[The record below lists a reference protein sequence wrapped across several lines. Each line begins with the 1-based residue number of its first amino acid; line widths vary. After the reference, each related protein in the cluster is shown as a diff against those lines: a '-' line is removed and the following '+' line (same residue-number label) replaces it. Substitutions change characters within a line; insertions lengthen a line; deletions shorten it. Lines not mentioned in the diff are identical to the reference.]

1 MKVETLL
8 ITALKGL
15 YNLAPN
21 LISQTSKKIDKI
33 AESRIKQ
40 AINSGGQKTHKIAAQ
55 IIRGAI
61 VDVHKTPFRLLGS
74 IGKQKS
80 NQLKRKVF
88 KFIKK

>member
-15 YNLAPN
+15 YNLTPK
-21 LISQTSKKIDKI
+21 LISQTSREIDKI

-40 AINSGGQKTHKIAAQ
+40 AINSGGHQIQKIAAQ

-61 VDVHKTPFRLLGS
+61 EDVHKTPFRLLGN

-88 KFIKK
+88 KLIKK